1 MLEITTPS
9 GKGIPIITNTCAYN
23 ALFSLMTVDNYN
35 WSQTGY
41 ELNAIPLKFTFQIG
55 KKKVI
60 SGLKIQTIIN
70 KLEVESLNK
79 VVLFQKIVVPKYFSI
94 ALPSTVMENE
104 IIDIELCRF
113 FL

>member
-35 WSQTGY
+35 WSQKGY

-60 SGLKIQTIIN
+60 SGTIIN

-79 VVLFQKIVVPKYFSI
+79 VVLFQKTVVPKYYSI
-94 ALPSTVMENE
+94 ALP
-104 IIDIELCRF
+104 
-113 FL
+113 